1 MIPTK
6 GSTVV
11 IVTTEPKVPWSRV
24 PVAGVHN
31 RLMVFY
37 VLGRL
42 HGRPGAYKAT
52 QEDYVIY

>member
-11 IVTTEPKVPWSRV
+11 VVTAEPKVPWSRV

-31 RLMVFY
+31 RGGGGV
-37 VLGRL
+37 
-42 HGRPGAYKAT
+42 PGTPPQYLS
-52 QEDYVIY
+52 

>member
-11 IVTTEPKVPWSRV
+11 VVTAEPKVPWSRV

-31 RLMVFY
+31 RGGGGCMEPHHNISRKIVSLS
-37 VLGRL
+37 
-42 HGRPGAYKAT
+42 GALSIT
-52 QEDYVIY
+52 

>member
-11 IVTTEPKVPWSRV
+11 SVTTEPKVPWSRV

-31 RLMVFY
+31 T
-37 VLGRL
+37 
-42 HGRPGAYKAT
+42 KASKSENNSYN
-52 QEDYVIY
+52 QEQNFVILIRE